1 MTSSGCC
8 GLIPRLHSSSLHLS
22 FSPTLVYVAHRLFL
36 SSCCQSNQTF
46 WFSLSFCLWW
56 LWLCLHGCLILFLPL
71 SITPAFRSVWL
82 SLQFCC
88 TTFILLFQTFI
99 CFFVC
104 FVHFLTNMVCSVL
117 CFYVCGS
124 RCWGCDT
131 TLLLSAIFLHVA
143 YMGNYLSCGQRG

>member
-1 MTSSGCC
+1 MDSSHACT
-8 GLIPRLHSSSLHLS
+8 RLHCI
-22 FSPTLVYVAHRLFL
+22 FL
-36 SSCCQSNQTF
+36 SPPHSFMLLIGCFFLHFLPAACCQSNQTF